1 MKIKELPVGTIFGDD
16 EIGRIGKLPLVNDFK
31 SGPGGITHMMGP
43 AGMFSLNPKD
53 SVLATT
59 NRINDGLVTGG
70 EGSLPVGGSTL
81 TKDDVKTAFQE
92 ALSLASL
99 TSRIEHGDLTM
110 AIDSGLGGRR

>member
-1 MKIKELPVGTIFGDD
+1 MNKDGSVTRDM
-16 EIGRIGKLPLVNDFK
+16 VNDFK

-43 AGMFSLNPKD
+43 AGVFNLNPKD

-59 NRINDGLVTGG
+59 NRINDGFVTGD
-70 EGSLPVGGSTL
+70 EGTLPISGPTL

-110 AIDSGLGGRR
+110 GLDSGLGGRRK